1 MHIFSIYLDS
11 TVFSY
16 GSASFLEYIIEND
29 FTGSLLIS
37 IYFYFIEVISTFSC
51 LTICC
56 LNQGL
61 QYLVL

>member
-37 IYFYFIEVISTFSC
+37 IFSR
-51 LTICC
+51 LKICC